1 MQSDVTLLLSQV
13 AAGEEG
19 AASRLLAVVYEEL
32 RTMARQRMAALP
44 PGQTLQPTALVH
56 EAFVKLLGDK
66 AHVAFENRRHFFGA
80 ATQAMREIIVD
91 ASRRRTA
98 QKRGGGRAVADLSQ
112 ALAIPAVGADPE
124 DVLAVDRAL
133 SQLAANHPRA
143 AEVVTMRYF
152 AGLSV
157 EEIAES
163 LGVTTRTIEREWR
176 FARAYLHDA
185 IAQDGP

>member
-1 MQSDVTLLLSQV
+1 MQLDVTHLLSRV

-19 AASRLLAVVYEEL
+19 AASRLLSLVYEEL
-32 RTMARQRMAALP
+32 QKMARQRMAALP

-66 AHVAFENRRHFFGA
+66 AHATFENRRHFFGA
-80 ATQAMREIIVD
+80 ASQAMREIIVD

-98 QKRGGGRAVADLSQ
+98 VKRGGGRSAAELSQ
-112 ALAIPAVGADPE
+112 ALAIPAAGADPE
-124 DVLAVDRAL
+124 DVLSVDAAL
-133 SQLAANHPRA
+133 SQLAADHPRA

-163 LGVTTRTIEREWR
+163 LGVTARTIEREWR
-176 FARAYLHDA
+176 FARAFLHDVMTKS
-185 IAQDGP
+185 